1 MTRRRYTKEEIMA
14 ELARRKALQEQQQQR
29 GRSDRAQPSRRVPRQ
44 AEHPTPS
51 PPPTNPPRRRPQPE
65 SRSSNPAYKVDP
77 RTNKKYRVLKPQ
89 SRAAQGNLS
98 SLRARGEI
106 DENIQSENL
115 AESAKIFLGHLQ
127 VPPDREEMARLRK
140 LKAAQRRRQEAEY
153 EVIRQ
158 KQESQEAR
166 GR

>member
-14 ELARRKALQEQQQQR
+14 ELARRKALQEDQQR
-29 GRSDRAQPSRRVPRQ
+29 GRQESTQPRRRSPRQ
-44 AEHPTPS
+44 AEIPS
-51 PPPTNPPRRRPQPE
+51 PSPRPTDRRPQPDP
-65 SRSSNPAYKVDP
+65 RSSDQGYRVDP

-89 SRAAQGNLS
+89 SKAAQGNLS
-98 SLRARGEI
+98 SLRTHGEI

-158 KQESQEAR
+158 KQESQEAK